1 MEKLKRK
8 ETFHKIKKKKK
19 KQQEG
24 SILLVMERPQDH
36 VQDINCRYKDTT
48 NLEVDRVT
56 NQQTYLDPIVG
67 STAKTI
73 IRNKTTP

>member
-1 MEKLKRK
+1 
-8 ETFHKIKKKKK
+8 
-19 KQQEG
+19 
-24 SILLVMERPQDH
+24 MERPQDH